1 MGNIENDLQKGHLPT
16 AIYQNAFNLTSIKIF
31 KDSFVL
37 PENGIVFFVINNID
51 GKNEFIWTLR
61 DEPNNKTIIKVRSV
75 PFFVWKFKDI
85 GTYTLS
91 VDVIDSNK
99 TIYKNSV
106 KNIIRV
112 LDKTN
117 YMINTE
123 TRLNLRK
130 NKLINN

>member
-1 MGNIENDLQKGHLPT
+1 MSSAE
-16 AIYQNAFNLTSIKIF
+16 FNVIFSPVNLLLLLFLF

>member
-1 MGNIENDLQKGHLPT
+1 VID
-16 AIYQNAFNLTSIKIF
+16 QNAFNLTSIKIF
-31 KDSFVL
+31 KDSFVI

-51 GKNEFIWTLR
+51 GKNDFIWTLR
-61 DEPNNKTIIKVRSV
+61 DEPNDTTIIKVRSV

-106 KNIIRV
+106 KNLIRV

-117 YMINTE
+117 YVSTTE
-123 TRLNLRK
+123 TRLNHRK
-130 NKLINN
+130 NKLMNN

>member
-1 MGNIENDLQKGHLPT
+1 MKI
-16 AIYQNAFNLTSIKIF
+16 IF